1 MISSLQ
7 QQFPFCLISFA
18 QKGKVTSELRVMQT
32 VGAQYIFRVHKFD
45 SLAALE
51 AALLN
56 QFDPADRQNVLRIP
70 GHLAFLT
77 FEGNMQHVPMERL
90 NPSDVYKDIQ
100 EVKAEAAA
108 WVAEN
113 VEL

>member
-1 MISSLQ
+1 
-7 QQFPFCLISFA
+7 
-18 QKGKVTSELRVMQT
+18 MQT
-32 VGAQYIFRVHKFD
+32 VGAQYIFKVHKFD
-45 SLAALE
+45 SQVALE

-56 QFDPADRQNVLRIP
+56 QFDPADRLNVQRVP

-77 FEGNMQHVPMERL
+77 LEGNMQHMPMERL
-90 NPSDVYKDIQ
+90 NPDDVYKDIQ